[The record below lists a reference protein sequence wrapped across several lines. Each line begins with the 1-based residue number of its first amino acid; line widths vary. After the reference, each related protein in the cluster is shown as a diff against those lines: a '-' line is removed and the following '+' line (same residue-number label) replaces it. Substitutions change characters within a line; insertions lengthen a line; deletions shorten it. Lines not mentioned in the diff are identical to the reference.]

1 MSDQSTIN
9 QQLAAHVQSVTATQ
23 ASQSGQSAGQTA
35 QAGQS
40 VQGGTNTDLIRELV
54 SYIQLSSMQQKEK
67 AMWLLLL
74 PSMEEKHLLKLKGS
88 LQKEVNAI
96 TDLYINALSK
106 KA

>member
-9 QQLAAHVQSVTATQ
+9 QQLTQNVQ
-23 ASQSGQSAGQTA
+23 ASASNTAGGQ
-35 QAGQS
+35 QAS
-40 VQGGTNTDLIRELV
+40 NAELIKELV

-67 AMWLLLL
+67 AMWLLLI
-74 PSMEEKHLLKLKGS
+74 PAMEEKHLLKLKAS

-96 TDLYINALSK
+96 TDLYLNALSK